1 MPPRASAA
9 VRALQQSLP
18 PAKPRPKW
26 LTVARVWDVLAL
38 LVIAFVVWKLVV
50 APRNLAQSQARPA
63 PHVQLASLEGAPFV
77 LAAHAGRVV
86 FLDFYASWCE
96 PCKVSLPL
104 VERFSRNHPE
114 VDVIPVDVG
123 EPRPVAEAFAR
134 QYRLRHATLDDHKVA
149 AAWFG
154 VVGFPTMV
162 VIDPKGNIRATWPG
176 LNPAIQ
182 LNMANAAAQLR

>member
-1 MPPRASAA
+1 M
-9 VRALQQSLP
+9 
-18 PAKPRPKW
+18 
-26 LTVARVWDVLAL
+26 LAL
-38 LVIAFVVWKLVV
+38 LVIAFVVWKLAI
-50 APRNLAQSQARPA
+50 APRNLSQSQARPA

-77 LAAHAGRVV
+77 LTAHAGRVV

-96 PCKVSLPL
+96 PCKISLPL

-123 EPRPVAEAFAR
+123 EPRPIAQAFAK
-134 QYRLRHATLDDHKVA
+134 QYHLRRATLDDHKLA

-162 VIDPKGNIRATWPG
+162 VIDAKGNVRATWPG

>member
-1 MPPRASAA
+1 M
-9 VRALQQSLP
+9 QQSLP
-18 PAKPRPKW
+18 PTNPRKW
-26 LTVARVWDVLAL
+26 LTWGRVWDVLAL
-38 LVIAFVVWKLVV
+38 LVIAFVVWKLAI
-50 APRNLAQSQARPA
+50 APRNFSQSEIRPA
-63 PHVQLASLEGAPFV
+63 PHVKLASLEGNPFV
-77 LAAHAGRVV
+77 LASHRGRVV

-104 VERFSRNHPE
+104 VERFSKNHPE

-123 EPRPVAEAFAR
+123 EPRPIAEAFA
-134 QYRLRHATLDDHKVA
+134 QQFHLRHAALDDEKLA
-149 AAWFG
+149 ASWFG

-182 LNMANAAAQLR
+182 LNMANAASQLALQPAR